1 MALTP
6 ARLGGEAPRG
16 DQGRRPR
23 RSPGLTCTWA
33 PLPRTRLAGPR
44 CRSKR
49 VSGLPVCEVTW
60 TFLAKLWA
68 FGPNMSP
75 TGNRGPAGQ
84 PVVPLPQS
92 VPGHRRQVDHH
103 GFWSDLP
110 RGPPAT
116 RAPPSHAGPPRGRG
130 GYD

>member
-103 GFWSDLP
+103 GFLVDL
-110 RGPPAT
+110 AAVS
-116 RAPPSHAGPPRGRG
+116 APPGPGPSHRPAPG
-130 GYD
+130 GLG